1 MTEVG
6 QGGLF
11 SQHAALPVE
20 VVKKYL
26 HVRVL
31 ILFHSIAEN
40 LVKDQREMYNGVLR
54 DLAQVCEC
62 LGNLYT

>member
-1 MTEVG
+1 MEVG
-6 QGGLF
+6 QAGLF
-11 SQHAALPVE
+11 PQPAALPVE

-40 LVKDQREMYNGVLR
+40 LVKDQREMYNGVPR
-54 DLAQVCEC
+54 NRAQVCER